1 MKRSSKPKFQPE
13 PLSIPGLGAPETT
26 HEPFPLI
33 AKIIRF
39 IQQKRK

>member
-1 MKRSSKPKFQPE
+1 MADTSQPKRPE
-13 PLSIPGLGAPETT
+13 PEPIPNLMLPETT

-33 AKIIRF
+33 AKLIRF